1 MTDLLGAVS
10 RVLLPLGEMS
20 LTAAYAAG
28 VVAALRLVLKKRAPR
43 RVLCLLWLVVFARLL
58 IPVPLESPVSIVPDA
73 RQVRQLTQQS
83 PILPEQDGGQTVSFQ
98 PALQTPGQN
107 HAPAQDFPQDHT
119 DGVTADPVSQEGGG
133 SGAPVL
139 TAPGGA
145 APAPRPELPAPF
157 PWQAV
162 IAGVWLAGALAMGG
176 LGLASYLRLR
186 RRLYDA
192 IRAPD
197 GAWEHPSVASP
208 FILGVFRPK
217 IYLPAGLRGRPRQ
230 FILCHERAH
239 LRRLDHVVKPVCWA
253 ALAVHWF
260 NPAVWLAYLLM
271 SRDIEAACDEA
282 VIRQLGPEVKADYS
296 ATLLS
301 LATGGRI
308 PAPCPLAFD
317 EGNAKGRIRNVLK
330 YQRPALWIVVVS
342 VIMAVMAAVCLLT
355 DPVSAKAPEDG
366 PSPAVSQPLPESPL
380 PAPSPEPTQAP
391 AAQPP
396 VLEDWMLEV
405 LSGQRTFRRTRGDG
419 GEFTIHELRS
429 FYYGDPSE
437 VQITVEAGKV
447 TALDLDR
454 DGENELIVF
463 PEGEDQYL
471 FSYVGYLILRRQGE
485 EIAAY
490 DPGWRS
496 VGDLKADGTFHWS
509 SSGFHTGIGRV
520 RFTEDGGL
528 EIEDITWFELHSE
541 YDERYFV
548 DGVQASREEFLAA
561 QDAHGAKPDPVWYR
575 WYEDTGLQRAVD
587 VIQDQS
593 TYTPR
598 MLGDG
603 MRALYRQAS
612 YLYSH
617 LFGESTAEIC
627 WMKSTSYWSSGLYD
641 PADAIE
647 RDGLTYLRA
656 TGQFA
661 RWDDLMAAVD
671 GLFTRDFWN
680 ACNQWDGHELFINV
694 DGDTYFLPTSRPKG
708 DYYGAEAAPFTLVA
722 QSEDA
727 VELILT
733 NRYWRPQGEDE
744 VALGQRLAR
753 GCDYTVDYPIRYVNT
768 ADGWRLDEFHY
779 GWTDQRE
786 YVLGHI
792 LWETE
797 PRAALNGEMD
807 AAALRQMGTQTLLDW
822 GGTTYQI
829 DSDVNAA
836 TFTGR
841 MYVLD
846 VDGDGQ
852 TEASLVYLD
861 GGDPIIAVYERTE
874 NGLQRRTFNAAHL
887 AQSFDGYAQ
896 VERNDRGGI
905 TITHSAPREITTI
918 ELSAQVFEGNEWLRE
933 GELRA
938 VMDPEFFYVG
948 LAAESPLT
956 PPFGTHSFIRL
967 TDSVGNSIPVAS
979 AGFQVEY
986 NGGSLYTGR
995 LWADPYSEFAVPAS

>member
-1 MTDLLGAVS
+1 MADLPGILS
-10 RVLLPLGEMS
+10 QVLLPLGEMS
-20 LTAAYAAG
+20 LTAAYAAA
-28 VVAALRLVLKKRAPR
+28 VVAALRFLLRRRAPKQ
-43 RVLCLLWLVVFARLL
+43 VLALLWLVVFVRLL
-58 IPVPLESPVSIVPDA
+58 LPLSLESPVSIVPDA
-73 RQVRQLTQQS
+73 LPRQEHVLSEAQL
-83 PILPEQDGGQTVSFQ
+83 PPDLPPV
-98 PALQTPGQN
+98 PALTAAPVQPS
-107 HAPAQDFPQDHT
+107 APAPADGAETLPAVQD
-119 DGVTADPVSQEGGG
+119 DPLTSVN
-133 SGAPVL
+133 PVPAI

-145 APAPRPELPAPF
+145 APAAPLPEAPAPF
-157 PWQAV
+157 PWKAV
-162 IAGVWLAGALAMGG
+162 LACVWLAGALVMGG
-176 LGLASYLRLR
+176 SGLASYLRLR

-208 FILGVFRPK
+208 FILGVLRPK
-217 IYLPAGLRGRPRQ
+217 IYLPAGLGGKPRQ

-239 LRRLDHVVKPVCWA
+239 LRRLDHIVKPVCWA
-253 ALAVHWF
+253 ALAIHWF

-282 VIRQLGPEVKADYS
+282 VIRRLGPGVKADYS

-308 PAPCPLAFD
+308 PAPCPLSFD
-317 EGNAKGRIRNVLK
+317 EGNAKGRIHNVLR

-355 DPVSAKAPEDG
+355 DPVSAKAPEDEPV
-366 PSPAVSQPLPESPL
+366 PSAAVSQPPESPL
-380 PAPSPEPTQAP
+380 PTPSPEPTPAP
-391 AAQPP
+391 AEPSP

-405 LSGQRTFRRTRGDG
+405 LRGERTFRRTYGDG
-419 GEFTIHELRS
+419 GEFTIHQLRT
-429 FYYGDPSE
+429 FFYGDPSE
-437 VQITVEAGKV
+437 VQTTVEAGPI
-447 TALDLDR
+447 TIMDLDQ
-454 DGENELIVF
+454 DGENELVVI
-463 PEGEDQYL
+463 PEPLYNI
-471 FSYVGYLILRRQGE
+471 VGYLILRQQGD

-490 DPGWRS
+490 APGQRS
-496 VGDLKADGTFHWS
+496 IGSLKADGTFHWS
-509 SSGFHTGIGRV
+509 SSAFNAGIGRA
-520 RFTEDGGL
+520 RFTEGGGL
-528 EIEDITWFELHSE
+528 EIEDVTWFDNPNEG
-541 YDERYFV
+541 DKNYFV
-548 DGVQASREEFLAA
+548 DGAKATREELDAA
-561 QDAHGAKPDPVWYR
+561 WDAHDAKPEPVWYR

-627 WMKSTSYWSSGLYD
+627 EMKSTSEWSSGLYD
-641 PADAIE
+641 PAATVE
-647 RDGLTYLRA
+647 RDGLTYIRA

-680 ACNQWDGHELFINV
+680 SCNQWDGHALFLNV
-694 DGDTYFLPTSRPKG
+694 DGDTYFLPASRPRG
-708 DYYGAEAAPFTLVA
+708 DYYGAEAAPFTLVS

-733 NRYWRPQGEDE
+733 ELYWRPQGEDE

-753 GCDYTVDYPIRYVNT
+753 SCDYTVDYPIRYMNT

-807 AAALRQMGTQTLLDW
+807 AATLRQLGTQTLLDW

-874 NGLQRRTFNAAHL
+874 TGLQRRTFNTAHL
-887 AQSFDGYAQ
+887 TQSFDGYAQ

-918 ELSAQVFEGNEWLRE
+918 ELSAQVFEGHEWLRE

-938 VMDPEFFYVG
+938 VMDPEYLYVG
-948 LAAESPLT
+948 LDSESPLT
-956 PPFGTHSFIRL
+956 PPFGIGTFISL
-967 TDSVGNSIPVAS
+967 TDSVGNAVYVAS

-986 NGGSLYTGR
+986 DGGGSLYTGR
-995 LWADPYSEFAVPAS
+995 LWAEPYSEFAVPAS

>member
-1 MTDLLGAVS
+1 MADLPGVLS
-10 RVLLPLGEMS
+10 QVLLPLGEMS
-20 LTAAYAAG
+20 LTAAYAAA
-28 VVAALRLVLKKRAPR
+28 VVAALRFLLRRRAPKQ
-43 RVLCLLWLVVFARLL
+43 VLALLWLVVFARLL
-58 IPVPLESPVSIVPDA
+58 LPLSLESPVSIVPDA
-73 RQVRQLTQQS
+73 LPRQEHV
-83 PILPEQDGGQTVSFQ
+83 LPEAQLPPDLPPV
-98 PALQTPGQN
+98 PALTAAPVQPS
-107 HAPAQDFPQDHT
+107 APAPADGAETLPAVQD
-119 DGVTADPVSQEGGG
+119 DPLTSVN
-133 SGAPVL
+133 PVPAI

-145 APAPRPELPAPF
+145 APAAPLPEAQAPF
-157 PWQAV
+157 PWEAV
-162 IAGVWLAGALAMGG
+162 LACVWLAGALVMGG
-176 LGLASYLRLR
+176 SGLASYLRLR

-217 IYLPAGLRGRPRQ
+217 IYLPAGLRGQPRQ

-239 LRRLDHVVKPVCWA
+239 LRRLDHIVKPVCWA
-253 ALAVHWF
+253 ALTIHWF
-260 NPAVWLAYLLM
+260 NPAVWAAYLLM

-282 VIRQLGPEVKADYS
+282 VIRQLGPGVKADYS

-308 PAPCPLAFD
+308 PAPCPLSFD
-317 EGNAKGRIRNVLK
+317 EGNAKGRIHNVLR

-355 DPVSAKAPEDG
+355 DPVSAKTPEDEPV
-366 PSPAVSQPLPESPL
+366 PSAAVSQPPESPL
-380 PAPSPEPTQAP
+380 PTPSPEPTPAP
-391 AAQPP
+391 AEPSP

-405 LSGQRTFRRTRGDG
+405 LRGERTFRRTYGDG
-419 GEFTIHELRS
+419 GEFTIHQLRT
-429 FYYGDPSE
+429 FFYGDPSE
-437 VQITVEAGKV
+437 VQITMEAGPI
-447 TALDLDR
+447 TIMDLDQ
-454 DGENELIVF
+454 DGENELVVI
-463 PEGEDQYL
+463 PEPLYNI
-471 FSYVGYLILRRQGE
+471 VGYLILRQQGD

-490 DPGWRS
+490 APGQRS
-496 VGDLKADGTFHWS
+496 IGDLKADGTFHWS
-509 SSGFHTGIGRV
+509 SSAFNAGIGRA
-520 RFTEDGGL
+520 RFTEGGGL
-528 EIEDITWFELHSE
+528 EIEDVTWFDNPNEG
-541 YDERYFV
+541 DKNYFV
-548 DGVQASREEFLAA
+548 DGAKATREELDAA
-561 QDAHGAKPDPVWYR
+561 WDAHDAKPEPVWYR

-627 WMKSTSYWSSGLYD
+627 EMKSTSEWSSGLYD
-641 PADAIE
+641 PAATVE
-647 RDGLTYLRA
+647 RDGLTYIRA

-680 ACNQWDGHELFINV
+680 SCNQWDGHALFLNV
-694 DGDTYFLPTSRPKG
+694 DGDTYFLPASRPRG
-708 DYYGAEAAPFTLVA
+708 DYYGAEAAPFTLVS

-733 NRYWRPQGEDE
+733 ELYWRPQGEDE

-753 GCDYTVDYPIRYVNT
+753 SCDYTVDYPIRYMNT

-807 AAALRQMGTQTLLDW
+807 AATLRQLGTQTLLDW

-861 GGDPIIAVYERTE
+861 GNDPIIAVYERTE
-874 NGLQRRTFNAAHL
+874 TGLQRRTFHTAQL
-887 AQSFDGYAQ
+887 AQSFNDYAQ

-918 ELSAQVFEGNEWLRE
+918 ELSAQVFEGHEWLRE

-938 VMDPEFFYVG
+938 VMDPEYLYVG
-948 LAAESPLT
+948 LDSESPLT
-956 PPFGTHSFIRL
+956 PPFGIGTFISL
-967 TDSVGNSIPVAS
+967 TDSVGNAVYVAS

-986 NGGSLYTGR
+986 NGSSLYTGR
-995 LWADPYSEFAVPAS
+995 LWTDPYSEFAVPAA

>member
-1 MTDLLGAVS
+1 MADLPGVLS
-10 RVLLPLGEMS
+10 QVLLPLGEMS
-20 LTAAYAAG
+20 LTAAYAAA
-28 VVAALRLVLKKRAPR
+28 VVAALRFLLRRRAPKQ
-43 RVLCLLWLVVFARLL
+43 VLALLWLVVFARLL
-58 IPVPLESPVSIVPDA
+58 LPLSLESPVSIVPDA
-73 RQVRQLTQQS
+73 LPRQEHV
-83 PILPEQDGGQTVSFQ
+83 LPEAQLPPDLPPV
-98 PALQTPGQN
+98 PALTAAPVQPS
-107 HAPAQDFPQDHT
+107 APALEDGAATLPAVQD
-119 DGVTADPVSQEGGG
+119 DPLTS
-133 SGAPVL
+133 ANPVPAI

-145 APAPRPELPAPF
+145 APAAPLPEAPAPF
-157 PWQAV
+157 PWEAV
-162 IAGVWLAGALAMGG
+162 LACVWLAGALVMGG
-176 LGLASYLRLR
+176 SGLASYLRLR

-217 IYLPAGLRGRPRQ
+217 IYLPAGLRGQPRQ

-239 LRRLDHVVKPVCWA
+239 LRRLDHIVKPVCWA
-253 ALAVHWF
+253 ALAIHWF
-260 NPAVWLAYLLM
+260 NPAVWAAYLLM

-282 VIRQLGPEVKADYS
+282 VIRQLGPGVKADYS

-308 PAPCPLAFD
+308 PAPCPLSFD
-317 EGNAKGRIRNVLK
+317 EGDAKGRIHNVLR

-355 DPVSAKAPEDG
+355 DPVSAKTPEDEPV
-366 PSPAVSQPLPESPL
+366 PSAAVSQPPESPL
-380 PAPSPEPTQAP
+380 PTPSPEPTPAP
-391 AAQPP
+391 AEPSP

-405 LSGQRTFRRTRGDG
+405 LRGERTFRRTYGDG
-419 GEFTIHELRS
+419 GEFTIHQLRT
-429 FYYGDPSE
+429 FFYGDPSE
-437 VQITVEAGKV
+437 IQITITVGKF
-447 TALDLDR
+447 AILDLDG
-454 DGENELIVF
+454 DGQNELIVF
-463 PEGEDQYL
+463 PAGEDQYL
-471 FSYVGYLILRRQGE
+471 YSYVGYLILRQQGD

-490 DPGWRS
+490 APGWRS
-496 VGDLKADGTFHWS
+496 IGDLKADSTFHWS

-561 QDAHGAKPDPVWYR
+561 QDAHDAKPEPVWYR
-575 WYEDTGLQRAVD
+575 WYEDTGLQRPVD

-612 YLYSH
+612 TLYSH

-694 DGDTYFLPTSRPKG
+694 DGDTYFLPASRPKG
-708 DYYGAEAAPFTLVA
+708 DQYGAKAAPFTLVA
-722 QSEDA
+722 QTENT

-733 NRYWRPQGEDE
+733 NRYWRPRGEDE
-744 VALGQRLAR
+744 VAWSQRTTSSY
-753 GCDYTVDYPIRYVNT
+753 CDYTMDYPIRYVNT

-807 AAALRQMGTQTLLDW
+807 AATLRQLGTQTLLDW

-874 NGLQRRTFNAAHL
+874 TGLQRRTFHTAQL
-887 AQSFDGYAQ
+887 AQSFNDYAQ

-918 ELSAQVFEGNEWLRE
+918 ELSAQVFEGHEWLRE

-938 VMDPEFFYVG
+938 VMDPEYLYVG
-948 LAAESPLT
+948 LDSESPLT
-956 PPFGTHSFIRL
+956 PPFGIGTFISL
-967 TDSVGNSIPVAS
+967 TDSVGNAVYVAS

-986 NGGSLYTGR
+986 DGGGSLYTGR
-995 LWADPYSEFAVPAS
+995 LWAEPYSEFAVPAS